1 MSLPNPTCNA
11 RITVG
16 VDVSKATLEVVPSQG
31 AKPLVLSNDEAGY
44 AALLSELR
52 QRDVGL
58 VLFEATGGFELACA
72 TALQLA
78 GLAVAVINPR
88 QARDFARAMG
98 YLAKTDRIDACVL
111 ADMARTLLA
120 RGDLSKLVKPLPDE
134 QQLQGLVTRRR
145 QLMAMRQAQEHRM
158 QMPGV
163 RQRCSLNTIIKA
175 LEREIARVDNDLQ
188 AFIGTNHGEMVAL
201 LDSVKG
207 VGKATIS
214 TLLAEVPELGK
225 LSGRQV
231 SALVGVA
238 PINRDS
244 GTMRGKRSI
253 FGGRA
258 DVRRVLFM
266 VALVAS
272 RHNPVIKAFYQR
284 LLAVGKPKKV
294 ALVACMR
301 KLLTIPN
308 AMVRSRKPW
317 DQALHLGRFSRRLLR
332 PRRARPAPGATT
344 VAG

>member
-1 MSLPNPTCNA
+1 MTSLPSPTSDD
-11 RITVG
+11 RVTVG
-16 VDVSKATLEVVPSQG
+16 IDVAKATLEVAISG
-31 AKPLVLSNDEAGY
+31 RAKTLAFANDEAGC
-44 AALLSELR
+44 ATLLAELSGL
-52 QRDVGL
+52 QVAL

-78 GLAVAVINPR
+78 GLAVAVVNPR

-98 YLAKTDRIDACVL
+98 HLAKTDRIDAAVL

-120 RGDLSKLVKPLPDE
+120 RGDLSKLVKPLPNA
-134 QQLQGLVTRRR
+134 QQLELQGLVTRRR
-145 QLMAMRQAQEHRM
+145 QLMAMKLAEDHRM
-158 QMPGV
+158 KMPGV
-163 RQRCSLNTIIKA
+163 RQRRSLNTIIKA
-175 LEREIARVDNDLQ
+175 LDREIARVDKDLQ
-188 AFIGTNHGEMVAL
+188 AFVGANHAELAAL

-225 LSGRQV
+225 LSGREV

-244 GTMRGKRSI
+244 GTMRGKRAI
-253 FGGRA
+253 FGGRP

-266 VALVAS
+266 AALVAS

-284 LLAVGKPKKV
+284 LLAAGKPKKV

-301 KLLTIPN
+301 KLLTILN
-308 AMVRSRKPW
+308 AMVRSGKPW
-317 DQALHLGRFSRRLLR
+317 DQARHLG
-332 PRRARPAPGATT
+332 
-344 VAG
+344 

>member
-1 MSLPNPTCNA
+1 MTSLPNPTSDT
-11 RITVG
+11 RVTVG
-16 VDVSKATLEVVPSQG
+16 IDVAKATVEVAISGRQKTL
-31 AKPLVLSNDEAGY
+31 ALSNDEAGY
-44 AALLSELR
+44 AALLAELSSLN
-52 QRDVGL
+52 VGL
-58 VLFEATGGFELACA
+58 VLLEATGGFELACA

-78 GLAVAVINPR
+78 GLAVAVVNPR

-98 YLAKTDRIDACVL
+98 YLAKTDRIDAAVL

-120 RGDLSKLVKPLPDE
+120 RADLSKLVKPMPDA
-134 QQLQGLVTRRR
+134 QQLELQALVTRRR
-145 QLMAMRQAQEHRM
+145 QLMAMKLAEDHRM
-158 QMPGV
+158 KMPGV
-163 RQRCSLNTIIKA
+163 RQRRSLNTIIKA
-175 LEREIARVDNDLQ
+175 LDREIARVDKDLQ
-188 AFIGTNHGEMVAL
+188 AFVGANHAALAAL

-225 LSGRQV
+225 LSGREV

-253 FGGRA
+253 FGGRP

-266 VALVAS
+266 AALVAS

-284 LLAVGKPKKV
+284 LLAAGKPKKV

-301 KLLTIPN
+301 KLLTILN
-308 AMVRSRKPW
+308 AMVRSDKPW
-317 DQALHLGRFSRRLLR
+317 DQALHLG
-332 PRRARPAPGATT
+332 
-344 VAG
+344 

>member
-1 MSLPNPTCNA
+1 MTSLPNPTSDT
-11 RITVG
+11 RVTVG
-16 VDVSKATLEVVPSQG
+16 IDVAKATVEVAISGRQKTL
-31 AKPLVLSNDEAGY
+31 ALSNDEAGY
-44 AALLSELR
+44 AALLAELSSLN
-52 QRDVGL
+52 VGL
-58 VLFEATGGFELACA
+58 VLLEATGGFELACA

-78 GLAVAVINPR
+78 GLAVAVVNPR

-98 YLAKTDRIDACVL
+98 YLAKTDRIDAAVL

-120 RGDLSKLVKPLPDE
+120 RADLSKLVKPMPDAR
-134 QQLQGLVTRRR
+134 QLELQALVTRRR
-145 QLMAMRQAQEHRM
+145 QLMAMKLAEDHRM
-158 QMPGV
+158 KMPGV
-163 RQRCSLNTIIKA
+163 RQRRSLNTIIKA
-175 LEREIARVDNDLQ
+175 LDREIARVDKDLQ
-188 AFIGTNHGEMVAL
+188 AFVGANHAELAAL

-225 LSGRQV
+225 LSGREV

-253 FGGRA
+253 FGGRP

-266 VALVAS
+266 AALVAS

-284 LLAVGKPKKV
+284 LLAAGKPKKV

-301 KLLTIPN
+301 KLLTILN
-308 AMVRSRKPW
+308 AMVRSGKPW
-317 DQALHLGRFSRRLLR
+317 DQALHLG
-332 PRRARPAPGATT
+332 
-344 VAG
+344 

>member
-1 MSLPNPTCNA
+1 MTSLPSPTSDD
-11 RITVG
+11 RVTVG
-16 VDVSKATLEVVPSQG
+16 IDVAKATLEVAISG
-31 AKPLVLSNDEAGY
+31 HAKTLAFANDEAGC
-44 AALLSELR
+44 AALLAELSGR
-52 QRDVGL
+52 SVAL
-58 VLFEATGGFELACA
+58 VLFEATGGFELPCA

-98 YLAKTDRIDACVL
+98 HLAKTDRIDATVL

-120 RGDLSKLVKPLPDE
+120 RGDLSKLVKPLPDA
-134 QQLQGLVTRRR
+134 QQLELQGLVTRRR
-145 QLMAMRQAQEHRM
+145 QLMAMKLAEDHRM
-158 QMPGV
+158 KMPGV
-163 RQRCSLNTIIKA
+163 RQRRSLNTIIKA
-175 LEREIARVDNDLQ
+175 LDRELARVDKDLQ
-188 AFIGTNHGEMVAL
+188 AFVGTNHAELAAL

-225 LSGRQV
+225 LSGREV

-238 PINRDS
+238 PINRDL

-253 FGGRA
+253 FGGRP

-266 VALVAS
+266 AALVAS

-284 LLAVGKPKKV
+284 LLAAGKPKKV

-301 KLLTIPN
+301 KLLTILN

-317 DQALHLGRFSRRLLR
+317 NQALHLG
-332 PRRARPAPGATT
+332 
-344 VAG
+344 

>member
-1 MSLPNPTCNA
+1 MTSLPSPTRDA

-16 VDVSKATLEVVPSQG
+16 VDVSKATLEVAISEG
-31 AKPLVLSNDEAGY
+31 ARSLVLPNDEAGC

-52 QRDVGL
+52 ELDVAL

-98 YLAKTDRIDACVL
+98 YLAKTDRIDAAVL

-120 RGDLSKLVKPLPDE
+120 RSDLSKLVKPLPDA
-134 QQLQGLVTRRR
+134 QQLELQGLVTRRR
-145 QLMAMRQAQEHRM
+145 QLIAMKLAEDHRM
-158 QMPGV
+158 KMPGV
-163 RQRCSLNTIIKA
+163 RQRRSLNTIIKA
-175 LEREIARVDNDLQ
+175 LDREIARVDKDLQ
-188 AFIGTNHGEMVAL
+188 AFVGANHAELAAL

-225 LSGRQV
+225 LSGREV

-253 FGGRA
+253 FGGRP

-266 VALVAS
+266 AALVAS

-284 LLAVGKPKKV
+284 LLAAGKPKKV

-301 KLLTIPN
+301 KLLTILN
-308 AMVRSRKPW
+308 LMIKTQTSWRTA
-317 DQALHLGRFSRRLLR
+317 
-332 PRRARPAPGATT
+332 
-344 VAG
+344 

>member
-1 MSLPNPTCNA
+1 MTSLPNPTSDT
-11 RITVG
+11 RVTVG
-16 VDVSKATLEVVPSQG
+16 IDVAKATVEVAISGRQKTL
-31 AKPLVLSNDEAGY
+31 ALSNDEAGY
-44 AALLSELR
+44 AALLAELSSLN
-52 QRDVGL
+52 VGL
-58 VLFEATGGFELACA
+58 VLLEATGGFELACA

-78 GLAVAVINPR
+78 GLAVAVVNPR

-98 YLAKTDRIDACVL
+98 YLAKTDRIDAAVL

-120 RGDLSKLVKPLPDE
+120 RADLSKLVKPMPDA
-134 QQLQGLVTRRR
+134 QQLELQALVTRRR
-145 QLMAMRQAQEHRM
+145 QLMAMKLAEDHRM
-158 QMPGV
+158 KMPGV
-163 RQRCSLNTIIKA
+163 RQRRSLNTIIKA
-175 LEREIARVDNDLQ
+175 LDREIARVDKDLQ
-188 AFIGTNHGEMVAL
+188 AFVGANHAELAAL

-225 LSGRQV
+225 LSGREV

-253 FGGRA
+253 FGGRP

-266 VALVAS
+266 AALVAS

-284 LLAVGKPKKV
+284 LLAAGKPKKV

-301 KLLTIPN
+301 KLLTILN
-308 AMVRSRKPW
+308 AMVRSGKPW
-317 DQALHLGRFSRRLLR
+317 DQALHLG
-332 PRRARPAPGATT
+332 
-344 VAG
+344 

>member
-1 MSLPNPTCNA
+1 MTSLPNPTSDT
-11 RITVG
+11 RVTVG
-16 VDVSKATLEVVPSQG
+16 IDVAKATVEVAISGRQKTL
-31 AKPLVLSNDEAGY
+31 ALSNDEAGY
-44 AALLSELR
+44 AALLAELSSLN
-52 QRDVGL
+52 VGL
-58 VLFEATGGFELACA
+58 VLLEATGGFELACA

-78 GLAVAVINPR
+78 GLAVAVVNPR

-98 YLAKTDRIDACVL
+98 YLAKTDRIDAAVL

-120 RGDLSKLVKPLPDE
+120 RADLSKLVKPMPDA
-134 QQLQGLVTRRR
+134 QQLELQALVTRRR
-145 QLMAMRQAQEHRM
+145 QLMAMKLAEDHRM
-158 QMPGV
+158 KMPGV
-163 RQRCSLNTIIKA
+163 RQRRSLNTIIKA
-175 LEREIARVDNDLQ
+175 LDREIARVDKDLQ
-188 AFIGTNHGEMVAL
+188 AFVGANHAALAAL

-225 LSGRQV
+225 LSGREV

-253 FGGRA
+253 FGGRP

-266 VALVAS
+266 AALVAS

-284 LLAVGKPKKV
+284 LLAAGKPKKV

-301 KLLTIPN
+301 KLLTILN
-308 AMVRSRKPW
+308 AMVRSGKPW
-317 DQALHLGRFSRRLLR
+317 DQALHVG
-332 PRRARPAPGATT
+332 
-344 VAG
+344 

>member
-1 MSLPNPTCNA
+1 MTSLPNPTSDT
-11 RITVG
+11 RVTVG
-16 VDVSKATLEVVPSQG
+16 IDVAKATVEVAISGRQKTL
-31 AKPLVLSNDEAGY
+31 ALSNDEAGY
-44 AALLSELR
+44 AALLAELSSLN
-52 QRDVGL
+52 VGL
-58 VLFEATGGFELACA
+58 VLLEATGGFELACA

-78 GLAVAVINPR
+78 GLAVAVVNPR

-98 YLAKTDRIDACVL
+98 YLAKTDRIDAAVL

-120 RGDLSKLVKPLPDE
+120 RADLSKLVKPLPDA
-134 QQLQGLVTRRR
+134 QQLELQALVTRRR
-145 QLMAMRQAQEHRM
+145 QLMAMKLAEDHRM
-158 QMPGV
+158 KMPGV
-163 RQRCSLNTIIKA
+163 RQRRSLNTIIKA
-175 LEREIARVDNDLQ
+175 LDREIARVDKDLQ
-188 AFIGTNHGEMVAL
+188 AFVGANHAELAAL

-225 LSGRQV
+225 LSGREV

-253 FGGRA
+253 FGGRP

-266 VALVAS
+266 AALVAS

-284 LLAVGKPKKV
+284 LLAAGKPKKV

-301 KLLTIPN
+301 KLLTILN
-308 AMVRSRKPW
+308 AMVRSGKPW
-317 DQALHLGRFSRRLLR
+317 DQALHLG
-332 PRRARPAPGATT
+332 
-344 VAG
+344 